1 MFLVLLF
8 FLFLCCK
15 SGYHV
20 WYCPKRVYLPLM
32 LNVNFFQLF
41 PFSQRVTVRQIF
53 YTRSNPLVDL
63 HFHQVSN
70 CGSLYVRQMCK
81 LVRYEAPSFTYSLYV
96 TKKKSSSSDSVCQ
109 SELPTKYIKT
119 SVWCWQKMLPA
130 GPYGG
135 NHLYLQSITLALFSG
150 EDSQKHNAMACSPS
164 NKHRFIRQTLLLCIL
179 RNVIMVLSRC
189 RTKNRKEKIL

>member
-8 FLFLCCK
+8 FPFFMLQIRLSCVILPKKGIFTFNIKCK
-15 SGYHV
+15 LLSV
-20 WYCPKRVYLPLM
+20 VS
-32 LNVNFFQLF
+32 
-41 PFSQRVTVRQIF
+41 FSQRVTVRQIF

-81 LVRYEAPSFTYSLYV
+81 LERYEAPSFTYV

-119 SVWCWQKMLPA
+119 SVVCWQKMLPA
-130 GPYGG
+130 GPHGG

-150 EDSQKHNAMACSPS
+150 EDSQKHNAMACLPS

-179 RNVIMVLSRC
+179 RNVIMH
-189 RTKNRKEKIL
+189 IF